1 MMERTRNPGGKGK
14 LKAYREWADL
24 IRPHLH
30 LFPPTPKANQSDHV
44 MLPIWV
50 DDVAHHAPSYEV
62 LSRSCEIAR
71 RGDGECSTNE
81 QGSYRK
87 WRQAVR
93 CLEGARPDTCARDW
107 KLHLRLTAQ
116 YGI

>member
-1 MMERTRNPGGKGK
+1 MNPGRKGQ

-30 LFPPTPKANQSDHV
+30 LFPPTPTANRSDHV

-62 LSRSCEIAR
+62 LSRSREIAR
-71 RGDGECSTNE
+71 RGDGEWSTKE
-81 QGSYRK
+81 QGSYGR
-87 WRQAVR
+87 WRLAVW
-93 CLEGARPDTCARDW
+93 CLEGPDQIHALEIGSCTWGD
-107 KLHLRLTAQ
+107 
-116 YGI
+116 